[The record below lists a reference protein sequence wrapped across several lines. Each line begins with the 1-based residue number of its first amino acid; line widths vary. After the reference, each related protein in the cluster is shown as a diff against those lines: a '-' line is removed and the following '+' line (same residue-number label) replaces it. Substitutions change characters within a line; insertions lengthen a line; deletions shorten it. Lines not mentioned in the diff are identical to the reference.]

1 MTDPA
6 EVIETTVA
14 GRTFKACRFCA
25 AHIADTADDLAGLR
39 IIQPPWNTGVAASA
53 GTHDRCAC
61 FDVAVD
67 GMEWLAAQKA
77 LRALGW
83 AAWYRPY
90 TPNLWGN
97 HIHMVSLGCPAPKG
111 IYVPGQIADYYD
123 HRNGLAGH
131 ATDPTWHPADI
142 NATVFDY
149 PAWLEEHEM
158 NADQDAALKQVLATV
173 TRLEQRSVRQAQRI
187 SGLIRDVRGKV
198 KDDAVLAK
206 LDEIEAALGD

>member
-6 EVIETTVA
+6 EVITATVA
-14 GRTFKACRFCA
+14 GSTFKACRFCA
-25 AHIADTADDLAGLR
+25 AHIADTAQDLPGLR
-39 IIQPPWNTGVAASA
+39 IIQPPWNVGVPASA

-83 AAWYRPY
+83 AAWFRPY
-90 TPNLWGN
+90 TPGVWGN

-131 ATDPTWHPADI
+131 AQDQSWHPADI
-142 NATVFDY
+142 DATVFDY
-149 PAWLEEHEM
+149 PAWLEEHDMTPE
-158 NADQDAALKQVLATV
+158 QDKTLSTIAATV
-173 TRLEQRSVRQAQRI
+173 ARQEQRSVRQTQRVMA
-187 SGLIRDVRGKV
+187 GLRALRKKV
-198 KDDAVLAK
+198 GNLPELDD
-206 LDEIEAALGD
+206 IEKALSEEP